1 MALGDLPEAVNSITK
16 VIELDPKNEDANI
29 LHALILSKSGN
40 NTAAITSLSQ
50 AISQNFSIRENPM
63 FMLIKAEVEYNSG
76 DY

>member
-40 NTAAITSLSQ
+40 NTAALNSL
-50 AISQNFSIRENPM
+50 
-63 FMLIKAEVEYNSG
+63 
-76 DY
+76 